1 MGAAL
6 QKHRLQRGL
15 TQAELAE
22 FADLSLKYVGE
33 IERGE
38 ANTTLEV
45 LERLAA
51 AVGWNPMDALE
62 GLREPLSE
70 GVRMLLLD
78 EVQQI
83 LERLRNMT
91 KWLQALDPAL
101 QPKPPRRRRSAPPP
115 ARTDE
120 HRRLRRRAPVTQDA
134 PRRGCVAA
142 QASRASRL
150 TGCGLEAR
158 AHRLADREVAI
169 LDLEV
174 DLFELVDGVDQVIGE
189 AVERDF
195 ALFGRAA
202 VRVAHHAGRR

>member
-1 MGAAL
+1 MSAHVLTSTERLGINILRTRLGAAL
-6 QKHRLQRGL
+6 QKHRLARGL

-70 GVRMLLLD
+70 GVRVLLLD
-78 EVQQI
+78 EVRQI
-83 LERLRNMT
+83 LDRLRNMT

-101 QPKPPRRRRSAPPP
+101 QPTARRP
-115 ARTDE
+115 ASE
-120 HRRLRRRAPVTQDA
+120 HSGEA
-134 PRRGCVAA
+134 RRGRP
-142 QASRASRL
+142 SRSGHRK
-150 TGCGLEAR
+150 AR
-158 AHRLADREVAI
+158 
-169 LDLEV
+169 
-174 DLFELVDGVDQVIGE
+174 
-189 AVERDF
+189 
-195 ALFGRAA
+195 
-202 VRVAHHAGRR
+202 

>member
-1 MGAAL
+1 MTARTAAERLGINILRIRLGAAL

-38 ANTTLEV
+38 ANTTLAV

-70 GVRMLLLD
+70 GVRLLLLD
-78 EVQQI
+78 EVQHI
-83 LERLRNMT
+83 LDRLRNMT

-101 QPKPPRRRRSAPPP
+101 QPQPPRGQAPERSERDAHRGRPSRSDRTGAGNRRSSPS
-115 ARTDE
+115 E
-120 HRRLRRRAPVTQDA
+120 
-134 PRRGCVAA
+134 
-142 QASRASRL
+142 
-150 TGCGLEAR
+150 
-158 AHRLADREVAI
+158 
-169 LDLEV
+169 
-174 DLFELVDGVDQVIGE
+174 
-189 AVERDF
+189 
-195 ALFGRAA
+195 
-202 VRVAHHAGRR
+202 

>member
-1 MGAAL
+1 MSAHVPTSTERLGINILRTRLGAAL

-45 LERLAA
+45 LERLAS

-70 GVRMLLLD
+70 GVRVLLLD
-78 EVQQI
+78 EMHRI
-83 LERLRNMT
+83 LDSGRNMT

-101 QPKPPRRRRSAPPP
+101 QPAARALTPERSAEVPRGRPSRRR
-115 ARTDE
+115 
-120 HRRLRRRAPVTQDA
+120 
-134 PRRGCVAA
+134 
-142 QASRASRL
+142 
-150 TGCGLEAR
+150 
-158 AHRLADREVAI
+158 
-169 LDLEV
+169 
-174 DLFELVDGVDQVIGE
+174 
-189 AVERDF
+189 
-195 ALFGRAA
+195 
-202 VRVAHHAGRR
+202 

>member
-1 MGAAL
+1 MRAATATERLGISILRIRLGAAL

-38 ANTTLEV
+38 ANTTLEK

-83 LERLRNMT
+83 LERLKNMT

-101 QPKPPRRRRSAPPP
+101 NPPTRALAPERHERE
-115 ARTDE
+115 A
-120 HRRLRRRAPVTQDA
+120 
-134 PRRGCVAA
+134 RRGRPSRSNRATAGHRKA
-142 QASRASRL
+142 Q
-150 TGCGLEAR
+150 
-158 AHRLADREVAI
+158 
-169 LDLEV
+169 
-174 DLFELVDGVDQVIGE
+174 
-189 AVERDF
+189 
-195 ALFGRAA
+195 
-202 VRVAHHAGRR
+202 

>member
-1 MGAAL
+1 MSVATTTSVLGISILRMRLGAAL
-6 QKHRLQRGL
+6 QKHRLQRNL

-83 LERLRNMT
+83 LDRLRNMT

-101 QPKPPRRRRSAPPP
+101 QAPRPGRRSSPPLDQKHLKGGRPSRKSRRR
-115 ARTDE
+115 
-120 HRRLRRRAPVTQDA
+120 
-134 PRRGCVAA
+134 
-142 QASRASRL
+142 
-150 TGCGLEAR
+150 LEAP
-158 AHRLADREVAI
+158 
-169 LDLEV
+169 
-174 DLFELVDGVDQVIGE
+174 DG
-189 AVERDF
+189 
-195 ALFGRAA
+195 
-202 VRVAHHAGRR
+202 AGDD

>member
-1 MGAAL
+1 MTAATATERLGISILRTRLGAAP

-38 ANTTLEV
+38 ANTTIEV

-70 GVRMLLLD
+70 GVRMLLID

-83 LERLRNMT
+83 LDRLKNMT

-101 QPKPPRRRRSAPPP
+101 QLQPHPPRVLTSEREARRGRPS
-115 ARTDE
+115 
-120 HRRLRRRAPVTQDA
+120 RRAT
-134 PRRGCVAA
+134 R
-142 QASRASRL
+142 
-150 TGCGLEAR
+150 
-158 AHRLADREVAI
+158 
-169 LDLEV
+169 
-174 DLFELVDGVDQVIGE
+174 
-189 AVERDF
+189 
-195 ALFGRAA
+195 
-202 VRVAHHAGRR
+202 

>member
-1 MGAAL
+1 MECTAARTEGFLPRECHRVGEPMTATTASERLGISILRIRLGAAL

-51 AVGWNPMDALE
+51 AVGWNPMDALD

-78 EVQQI
+78 EMQQI
-83 LERLRNMT
+83 VERLRNMT
-91 KWLQALDPAL
+91 RWLQALDPAL
-101 QPKPPRRRRSAPPP
+101 QLQA
-115 ARTDE
+115 A
-120 HRRLRRRAPVTQDA
+120 RRALA
-134 PRRGCVAA
+134 AGPRSEGAHGGASAA
-142 QASRASRL
+142 RHAKRASRWKA
-150 TGCGLEAR
+150 AR
-158 AHRLADREVAI
+158 GAQ
-169 LDLEV
+169 
-174 DLFELVDGVDQVIGE
+174 DGAPSAEG
-189 AVERDF
+189 
-195 ALFGRAA
+195 
-202 VRVAHHAGRR
+202 

>member
-1 MGAAL
+1 MKRDALDAGFSSRAGFLESADPMTATTATERLGISILRIRLGAAL

-83 LERLRNMT
+83 LDRLRNMT

-101 QPKPPRRRRSAPPP
+101 QPKAPRTGAAPPQS
-115 ARTDE
+115 RG
-120 HRRLRRRAPVTQDA
+120 RAAAAQRQRPPVTQDDA
-134 PRRGCVAA
+134 RR
-142 QASRASRL
+142 
-150 TGCGLEAR
+150 
-158 AHRLADREVAI
+158 
-169 LDLEV
+169 
-174 DLFELVDGVDQVIGE
+174 
-189 AVERDF
+189 
-195 ALFGRAA
+195 
-202 VRVAHHAGRR
+202 

>member
-1 MGAAL
+1 MKVQTATERLGISILRIQLGAAL

-38 ANTTLEV
+38 ANTTIEV

-70 GVRMLLLD
+70 GVRLLLLD

-83 LERLRNMT
+83 LDRLRNMT
-91 KWLQALDPAL
+91 RWLQALDPAL
-101 QPKPPRRRRSAPPP
+101 QTPLPRPGAAPMAT
-115 ARTDE
+115 ARE
-120 HRRLRRRAPVTQDA
+120 RRLRPRPSRSKAP
-134 PRRGCVAA
+134 
-142 QASRASRL
+142 
-150 TGCGLEAR
+150 
-158 AHRLADREVAI
+158 
-169 LDLEV
+169 
-174 DLFELVDGVDQVIGE
+174 
-189 AVERDF
+189 
-195 ALFGRAA
+195 
-202 VRVAHHAGRR
+202 

>member
-1 MGAAL
+1 MRKPAACASWLTRPAFIESALTPMTATTATERLGISILRIRLGAAL

-70 GVRMLLLD
+70 GVRVLLLD

-83 LERLRNMT
+83 LDRLKNMT

-101 QPKPPRRRRSAPPP
+101 QSQGNPPRPGRGVVDAVLEGEPRRVRATGRPSRTSRRS
-115 ARTDE
+115 
-120 HRRLRRRAPVTQDA
+120 L
-134 PRRGCVAA
+134 
-142 QASRASRL
+142 
-150 TGCGLEAR
+150 
-158 AHRLADREVAI
+158 
-169 LDLEV
+169 
-174 DLFELVDGVDQVIGE
+174 
-189 AVERDF
+189 
-195 ALFGRAA
+195 
-202 VRVAHHAGRR
+202 

>member
-1 MGAAL
+1 MTAMTAMERLGLSILRTRLGAAL

-38 ANTTLEV
+38 ANTTIEV
-45 LERLAA
+45 LERLAS

-78 EVQQI
+78 EIQQI
-83 LERLRNMT
+83 LDRLRNMA

-101 QPKPPRRRRSAPPP
+101 NPTARAAPPEKATSKAPRPSPRRKKG
-115 ARTDE
+115 
-120 HRRLRRRAPVTQDA
+120 DA
-134 PRRGCVAA
+134 
-142 QASRASRL
+142 
-150 TGCGLEAR
+150 
-158 AHRLADREVAI
+158 
-169 LDLEV
+169 
-174 DLFELVDGVDQVIGE
+174 
-189 AVERDF
+189 
-195 ALFGRAA
+195 
-202 VRVAHHAGRR
+202 

>member
-1 MGAAL
+1 MSVPTSAERLGISILRIRLGAAL

-15 TQAELAE
+15 TQAALAE

-78 EVQQI
+78 EVEQM
-83 LERLRNMT
+83 LDRLHNMT
-91 KWLQALDPAL
+91 RWLQALDPAL
-101 QPKPPRRRRSAPPP
+101 QTNAPRSGATPP
-115 ARTDE
+115 ALDHE
-120 HRRLRRRAPVTQDA
+120 QRRLRPSGRPSSNSRRAP
-134 PRRGCVAA
+134 
-142 QASRASRL
+142 
-150 TGCGLEAR
+150 
-158 AHRLADREVAI
+158 
-169 LDLEV
+169 
-174 DLFELVDGVDQVIGE
+174 
-189 AVERDF
+189 
-195 ALFGRAA
+195 
-202 VRVAHHAGRR
+202 

>member
-1 MGAAL
+1 MTAMTATERLGISILRVRLGSAL
-6 QKHRLQRGL
+6 KKHRLQRGL

-38 ANTTLEV
+38 ANTTLEK

-78 EVQQI
+78 EVRQI
-83 LERLRNMT
+83 LDRLRNMV

-101 QPKPPRRRRSAPPP
+101 QAKAPYPGAVAPERSGEA
-115 ARTDE
+115 
-120 HRRLRRRAPVTQDA
+120 
-134 PRRGCVAA
+134 RRGRP
-142 QASRASRL
+142 SRSKRA
-150 TGCGLEAR
+150 TG
-158 AHRLADREVAI
+158 
-169 LDLEV
+169 
-174 DLFELVDGVDQVIGE
+174 
-189 AVERDF
+189 
-195 ALFGRAA
+195 
-202 VRVAHHAGRR
+202 GRRKPSDE

>member
-1 MGAAL
+1 MSVQTSAERLGINILRIRLGAAL

-70 GVRMLLLD
+70 GVRLLLLD
-78 EVQQI
+78 EVQQM
-83 LERLRNMT
+83 LDRLRNMT
-91 KWLQALDPAL
+91 RWLQALDPAL
-101 QPKPPRRRRSAPPP
+101 QAKAPRSAMSMPE
-115 ARTDE
+115 DE
-120 HRRLRRRAPVTQDA
+120 HRRLRAGRPSRKSRRA
-134 PRRGCVAA
+134 
-142 QASRASRL
+142 L
-150 TGCGLEAR
+150 
-158 AHRLADREVAI
+158 
-169 LDLEV
+169 
-174 DLFELVDGVDQVIGE
+174 
-189 AVERDF
+189 
-195 ALFGRAA
+195 
-202 VRVAHHAGRR
+202 

>member
-1 MGAAL
+1 MNAHALVASFTSRSRSLSSADPMTAMATATERLGISILRIRLGAAL

-22 FADLSLKYVGE
+22 YADLSLKYVGE

-51 AVGWNPMDALE
+51 AVGWDPMDALE
-62 GLREPLSE
+62 GLREPISE

-91 KWLQALDPAL
+91 RWLQALDPAL
-101 QPKPPRRRRSAPPP
+101 QGQPPPRPGGGAGPPG
-115 ARTDE
+115 TGGE
-120 HRRLRRRAPVTQDA
+120 HQRLRGARPVRK
-134 PRRGCVAA
+134 PKR
-142 QASRASRL
+142 SL
-150 TGCGLEAR
+150 
-158 AHRLADREVAI
+158 
-169 LDLEV
+169 
-174 DLFELVDGVDQVIGE
+174 
-189 AVERDF
+189 
-195 ALFGRAA
+195 
-202 VRVAHHAGRR
+202 

>member
-1 MGAAL
+1 MDNRLGLSILRTRLGAAL

-45 LERLAA
+45 LERLAS

-78 EVQQI
+78 EIQQI
-83 LERLRNMT
+83 LDRLKNMV

-101 QPKPPRRRRSAPPP
+101 NPP
-115 ARTDE
+115 ARAQPE
-120 HRRLRRRAPVTQDA
+120 KAAPKSPRPSSRRKK
-134 PRRGCVAA
+134 GG
-142 QASRASRL
+142 S
-150 TGCGLEAR
+150 
-158 AHRLADREVAI
+158 
-169 LDLEV
+169 
-174 DLFELVDGVDQVIGE
+174 
-189 AVERDF
+189 
-195 ALFGRAA
+195 
-202 VRVAHHAGRR
+202 